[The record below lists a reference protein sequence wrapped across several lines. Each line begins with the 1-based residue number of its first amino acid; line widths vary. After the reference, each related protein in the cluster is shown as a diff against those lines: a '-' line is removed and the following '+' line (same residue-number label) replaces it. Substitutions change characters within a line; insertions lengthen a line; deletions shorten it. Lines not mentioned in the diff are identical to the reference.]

1 MGQLIV
7 SRPSKWGRLL
17 TGVAA
22 GAFVLTDLENF
33 GSRNANAFEWSQ
45 LEIKTKTSGSS
56 RETTSFKGQVSS
68 SDWLNIRLDGTSLD
82 LNRTLMDPFASY
94 GFINSPEHVQKEKGT
109 VTDSRV
115 TLSFWDDW
123 VRFISRQAVSS
134 YIPLGAD
141 LANIR
146 QTDAGVG
153 LDNGATSQHIES
165 NIWKTGSTRLA
176 LFAGYA
182 RAGASFL
189 APENVIKRDDLFSKP
204 NSTTTRLGGTV
215 EQGPVTLTL
224 EQRDVQSLLQA
235 NAPTLVKNQ
244 IGVSL
249 SLDQLLGHIG
259 APKGFSWVLPASA
272 YFNVAQG
279 KVSASLSQ
287 GVHGDTTF
295 DVSAG
300 LSWNIEKMH
309 VNLGY
314 WQSDYN
320 SQLYPWKGSGING
333 SLGFY
338 EGPWGIDFYF
348 DFSRSTNG
356 AQQLNSQTL
365 DSNYVT
371 SGVRFYSVF

>member
-7 SRPSKWGRLL
+7 SRPSKWGGLL

-22 GAFVLTDLENF
+22 GVFVSIDLENF
-33 GSRNANAFEWSQ
+33 GPRSANAFEWSQ
-45 LEIKTKTSGSS
+45 LEIKTKSSGSS
-56 RETTSFKGQVSS
+56 RETTSFKGQVSGT
-68 SDWLNIRLDGTSLD
+68 DWLNIKFDGSSLD
-82 LNRTLMDPFASY
+82 LNRRRVDPFTSY
-94 GFINSPEHVQKEKGT
+94 GFNSLEPVQKEKGT
-109 VTDSRV
+109 VSDTRV
-115 TLSFWDDW
+115 TLGLWDDW
-123 VRFISRQAVSS
+123 VRFTSRQAVSS
-134 YIPLGAD
+134 YIPPGTD
-141 LANIR
+141 LSNIR

-153 LDNGATSQHIES
+153 FDNGATSQHIES
-165 NIWKTGSTRLA
+165 NIWKTGTTRVA

-204 NSTTTRLGGTV
+204 NTTTTRLGGTV
-215 EQGPVTLTL
+215 EQGPIALTL
-224 EQRDVQSLLQA
+224 EQRDVQSLLQN
-235 NAPTLVKNQ
+235 NAPILVKNQ

-249 SLDQLLGHIG
+249 SFDQLMGRDVGI
-259 APKGFSWVLPASA
+259 PKGLSWVVPASA
-272 YFNVAQG
+272 YFNIAQG

-287 GVHGDTTF
+287 GVNGDTTF

-300 LSWNIEKMH
+300 LTWSIEKIH

-338 EGPWGIDFYF
+338 EGPWGMDLYF
-348 DFSRSTNG
+348 DVSRSRNLL
-356 AQQLNSQTL
+356 QQLTSQTL
-365 DSNYVT
+365 DAPYVT
-371 SGVRFYSVF
+371 SGVRFYSSF